1 MRFRSR
7 LLGAAGAAL
16 TAAAAVLVAPGSA
29 HAANLLLNP
38 GFETGSLSGW
48 SCTGGL
54 GSVVGSPVHGGTK
67 ALAGAAG
74 SSDNAKCTQT
84 VSVQPNT
91 AYTLSGWV
99 RGNYVYLGVTGG
111 SSVWTPSAA
120 AYSKLSVSFT
130 TGATQTSA
138 EIYVNGWYGQ
148 GTYYADDISLDGPGG
163 PGDGDT
169 QPPSVPANPRSTAK
183 TAGSVSLAWDAATDN
198 TAVTGYD
205 VYRGSSLAT
214 TVSGTSATVGGLAAS
229 TAYTFTVR
237 ARDAAGN
244 TSGAST
250 PVNVT
255 TDAGPVT
262 PGVNVPFGSH
272 SFPYAVG
279 TIKVSGNQAAN
290 DAKVVAYYQQWKNA
304 FLRSNC
310 GNGWSAIASPDADH
324 PYVAEGQGYGLTILA
339 TMAGADPDARTS
351 FDRVL
356 KYVLDHPSAIDPDLH
371 AAEQNSSCQSVN
383 GGDSATDGDLEIAY
397 ALLLADKQW
406 GSATGTYDYKALAVK
421 RINAIKRSEIVSATS
436 LTNLGDW
443 SSGGYDAIS
452 RTSDWLPGHFRAFRK
467 ATGDASWDT
476 VRDKHQTLI
485 AHLQSQYAPSTGL
498 LPDFVENTTTSPRP
512 PAGQVLE
519 SPLDGTYNWNACRDP
534 WRIGVDALTSGDSR
548 SLAAVRKM
556 NTWIKQ
562 STGGNPNNIQQG
574 YRLDGTVT
582 TSGSSVAFIAPFAVA
597 AATDAGSQAW
607 LDALW
612 NKLNAT
618 PLDAGSYYGSSIQLQ
633 VMIAV
638 TGNHWLA

>member
-29 HAANLLLNP
+29 QAANLLLNP

-54 GSVVGSPVHGGTK
+54 GSVVGSPVHAGTK

-74 SSDNAKCTQT
+74 SSDNARCTQT

-111 SSVWTPSAA
+111 PSVWTPSAA
-120 AYSKLSVSFT
+120 AYTKLSVSFT
-130 TGATQTSA
+130 TGSTQTSA
-138 EIYVNGWYGQ
+138 EIHLNGWYGQ

-163 PGDGDT
+163 PVGDT

-205 VYRGSSLAT
+205 VYRGSSLAA

-244 TSGAST
+244 TSGASA

-290 DAKVVAYYQQWKNA
+290 DSKVVAYYQQWKNA

-406 GSATGTYDYKALAVK
+406 GSTTGTYDYKALAVK
-421 RINAIKRSEIVSATS
+421 RINAIKRSEIVSATG

-562 STGGNPNNIQQG
+562 STGGNPDNIRQG